1 MLPDL
6 ERLIHLQKLDTA
18 ADEARRLIASAPQ
31 RLEALD
37 TQFASARAALEAA
50 RQQKAANDEARRAA
64 DKDLAAVK
72 ARRSKYLDQT
82 MEVKTNREFHALQ
95 HEIQMADDEI
105 KRIEDGLLEQMLAAD
120 EIAATVK
127 AAQTAFADAERSVA
141 AQKEA
146 LEAEGQRLAASLD
159 DMARERQTVAAGID
173 PSALAVFE
181 TVAKTRRG
189 LAVAEARDGLCSVCH
204 VRLRPQIYQDVR
216 RNSQIVQCESC
227 QRILYYTPPPAP
239 RPETHA

>member
-1 MLPDL
+1 LLPDL
-6 ERLIHLQKLDTA
+6 ERLIQLQRLDTA

-37 TQFASARAALEAA
+37 AELEEARAALAAA
-50 RQQKAANDEARRAA
+50 RQKKAANDDARRAA
-64 DKDLAAVK
+64 DKELAAVK
-72 ARRSKYLDQT
+72 SRRSKFMDQT

-120 EIAATVK
+120 EIAAAVK
-127 AAQTAFADAERSVA
+127 AAEQAFADAERSVA
-141 AQKEA
+141 AQKQA
-146 LEAEGQRLAASLD
+146 IEAERQQLAASLD
-159 DMARERQTVAAGID
+159 DVARERHGVAAATD
-173 PSALAVFE
+173 PSALSVFE
-181 TVAKTRRG
+181 SVAKTRRG

-204 VRLRPQIYQDVR
+204 VRLRPQVYQDVR

-227 QRILYYTPPPAP
+227 QRILYYVAPPASP
-239 RPETHA
+239 SETRT